1 MTENGRAELIDQLKA
16 QRQPLAPEDSMS
28 EAGRKVM
35 LGQFI
40 QMLENEDSAKDGS
53 DPEGVHDMRVATR
66 RLRSTL
72 RMLEAQYKPKTALSL
87 EAELKRLARALGA
100 VRDLDVLI
108 EGLRTFHGPLAEDNP
123 ARAAVQQVIDAF
135 NAELSNDRY
144 RLIRTLEKKSTDRFY
159 RDFAQF
165 LITPGS
171 GARAAASDVQPQQ
184 VRHALPPLIYEHL
197 AAVRA
202 YDTVLAGADDETL
215 HMLRIEFKRLRYAVT
230 LFQDVLGAPSKEFLK
245 ELSVFQDHL
254 GRMQDIVT
262 AQDRVGSALRAL
274 PDDVT
279 AGMAA
284 YYDALNHEHAALR
297 EGLADRWKR
306 FNSKAVMSKLASAIA
321 VL

>member
-1 MTENGRAELIDQLKA
+1 MTDNGRAQLIDQLKA
-16 QRQPLAPEDSMS
+16 QRQPLAPDDSMA

-40 QMLENEDSAKDGS
+40 QMLENEDSAKDGA

-72 RMLEAQYKPKTALSL
+72 RMLEAQYKPKTALVL
-87 EAELKRLARALGA
+87 EAELKRIARALGA
-100 VRDLDVLI
+100 VRDLDVLVA
-108 EGLRTFHGPLAEDNP
+108 GLRDFAAPLPEEDP
-123 ARAAVQQVIDAF
+123 ARAALQRVIDAF
-135 NAELSNDRY
+135 SAELSSDRY
-144 RLIRTLEKKSTDRFY
+144 QLIRTLEKKSTDRFY

-165 LITPGS
+165 LTTPGS
-171 GARAAASDVQPQQ
+171 GARAAASEVQPQQ

-202 YDTVLAGADDETL
+202 YDSVLAGADDETL
-215 HMLRIEFKRLRYAVT
+215 HALRIEFKRLRYAVT
-230 LFQDVLGAPSKEFLK
+230 LFQDVLGAPAKEFLK
-245 ELSVFQDHL
+245 ELTAFQDHL

-262 AQDRVGSALRAL
+262 AQDRVGGTLRTL

-279 AGMAA
+279 TGMAA

-297 EGLADRWKR
+297 DALADRWKR
-306 FNSKAVMSKLASAIA
+306 FNSKTVMSRLASAIA